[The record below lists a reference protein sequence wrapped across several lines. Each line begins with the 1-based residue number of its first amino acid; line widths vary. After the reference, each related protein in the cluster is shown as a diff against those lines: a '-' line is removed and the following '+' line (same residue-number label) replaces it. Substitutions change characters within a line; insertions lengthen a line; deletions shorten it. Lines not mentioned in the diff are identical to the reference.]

1 MTHLRFSVLALCL
14 TLALSLPALAQ
25 EKKNNESRKADAD
38 IVQTAMNAD
47 NFTTLVSALK
57 AADLVEA
64 LQGEGPFT
72 VFAPTDEA
80 FGALPEGTLDDLLKP
95 ENKAQLQSILKYH
108 VVSGKVKAEKV
119 TALKEAKTLQGANI
133 GIKTADGTVMLTGK
147 NEATVTTTDVMASN
161 GVIHVIDTVL
171 MPPAQ
176 TAQMDDEQMKQR

>member
-14 TLALSLPALAQ
+14 TLVLALPALAQ
-25 EKKNNESRKADAD
+25 EQEMKDRMKAEAD
-38 IVQTAMNAD
+38 IVETAMSAG
-47 NFTTLVSALK
+47 NFTTLVAALK
-57 AADLVEA
+57 AADLVDA
-64 LQGEGPFT
+64 LKGDGPFT

-80 FGALPEGTLDDLLKP
+80 FAALPEGTLDDLLKS

-119 TALKEAKTLQGANI
+119 TTMTEAKTLQGANI
-133 GIKTADGTVMLTGK
+133 GIATADGAVTLTGK
-147 NEATVTTTDVMASN
+147 NEASVTKTDIMASN

-176 TAQMDDEQMKQR
+176 TAQMKDEQNR